1 MQEQNANT
9 VSYLFKIPSDIGE
22 LARMPINSHDA
33 HMWAAEYDPV
43 NTKIF
48 PTL

>member
-9 VSYLFKIPSDIGE
+9 VSYLFKIPNYIGE
-22 LARMPINSHDA
+22 LARMPVNSHCA
-33 HMWAAEYDPV
+33 RMWAAKYDPM

-48 PTL
+48 STL